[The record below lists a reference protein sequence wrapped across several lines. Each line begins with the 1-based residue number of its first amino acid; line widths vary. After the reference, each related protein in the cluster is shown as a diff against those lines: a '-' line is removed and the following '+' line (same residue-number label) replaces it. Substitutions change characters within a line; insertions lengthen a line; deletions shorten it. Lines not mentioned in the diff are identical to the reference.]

1 MADIYA
7 RKIAGERLRMPAD
20 IYNRFL
26 STIQYVE
33 QLRRGQKPDTQR
45 MPRDCG
51 LVCVK
56 NASGA
61 AVARFAV
68 LGIDGM
74 IAATDPANN
83 VESFKNGPCLS
94 GRTPALETHRGKF
107 VIVLQPLAADAIGWA
122 VASGVVPV
130 KVDFTYAGQPY
141 ADAKDTDKTAL
152 AGGEGGAAQV
162 LWKESGTGAKWALV
176 RVGMPTYPKL
186 LGKLDGDL
194 TQATGSA
201 TMSVWEGST
210 LADSG
215 RNVTVY
221 DWFLATGKKIASGAK
236 VAAEFKSG
244 KWYVDTTGTCPS

>member
-7 RKIAGERLRMPAD
+7 RKTAGQRLKIPAD

-33 QLRRGQKPDTQR
+33 QLRRGQKPDSQR
-45 MPRDCG
+45 VPRDCG

-61 AVARFAV
+61 AVGRFGV
-68 LGIDGM
+68 LGIDGL

-94 GRTPALETHRGKF
+94 GKTPALETHRGKF
-107 VIVLQPLAADAIGWA
+107 VVLLQPLAENAIGWA

-130 KVDFTYAGQPY
+130 KTDFTYADQPY
-141 ADAKDTDKTAL
+141 ADAKNSDATML
-152 AGGEGGAAQV
+152 AAGEGGAAQV
-162 LWKESGTGAKWALV
+162 LWKESGTGTKWAVV
-176 RVGMPTYPKL
+176 RVGSPCYPKL

-194 TQATGSA
+194 AAGGSA
-201 TMSVWEGST
+201 TMSVWEGAT

-215 RNVTVY
+215 RNVTVN
-221 DWFLATGKKIASGAK
+221 DWFLTTGKKAASGAK
-236 VAAEFKSG
+236 VAAFWKSG
-244 KWYVDTTGTCPS
+244 KWYVDTATPCPT